1 VLRGGQDGAGWSSF
15 AFRAQAQPALAL
27 GTVLTVPP
35 ANTSAQAATALS
47 VQTLP
52 GGSLVFRSSDPS
64 DGWTALNVTVLA
76 ESSSLNLRLEGSRL
90 SNETGEPGY
99 VVAETHLNAHP
110 QFTPGGWSLLEL
122 PLPAPGAETWAWDTV
137 TIRDWTSAAS
147 EYGLARIDF
156 WSGEAPGVPTVDA
169 YTNLDTEQLRAAA
182 WMGAEEGSDP
192 TLARAVYGQGLGLPE
207 GWYVEA
213 TRPVYYDLQYPYSSG
228 SSRWWQS
235 EEQSFDTVVMRA
247 LMGDNGGF
255 ALRTADPFPGSYV
268 LDIVFQSAHKMVAVE
283 VYNSRA
289 PANSTAYTPT
299 VSLGGINGV
308 RAWDWNHLQ
317 LPLSYFGGDFEEFDT
332 IKFIDTSGD
341 GSFFLIES
349 LNLLSDGG
357 DYLAAPGRTG
367 PGITVKTSP
376 FLADLPRDLNWV
388 ITLTDSAPSMPPG
401 AGPSAGGIGGP
412 LDEGPKAI
420 EQDQNPFLPGAKS
433 TLPAWAL
440 AVIVSVSALLLGML
454 VCIFGVMFLSPMS
467 RIKRSRSGKSPGQGP
482 LFFVSMKEAIK
493 ETVDEMRDFVT
504 SKRKR
509 SANGGALVATV
520 MRKNAGE
527 TGWASK
533 PTSRRS
539 SVQTPRAT
547 AAELSFADGL
557 AADGEPEGEGEQTP
571 LTPPAEPE
579 SWGPDGG
586 EPPAAAA
593 KTPEVHLQDLACL
606 SADELQN
613 ILTARSEVPLQLEEA
628 DAASDDAE
636 GGGPGLHTVHICMNK
651 SEASE
656 IEQDFVE
663 EEMKRR
669 RGGVSGQASPEGGSP
684 RLQSEIQRD
693 EGRGEGSTAG
703 ARVLEEPS
711 PRISLGPAKQVA
723 ETRAKLL
730 NTAKELAAARSVLEH
745 SQRDSGRSG
754 GGTGRPGSPASNSEL
769 DAQVQ
774 LLEGVWHECMREL
787 NSLHNAAQA
796 GATPRSAKAAPASGS
811 RSLRGSKEDVDIGF
825 IEVNFESDVEIQ
837 GVLGTGAAGVVYTG
851 LFRGKKVAVKVLH
864 EAEMTSTDQLRNFR
878 AEVGVMRSLNH
889 ENIVKFYGACMKRP
903 HVCIIMELCSH
914 SLFEV
919 LHEQEKLPQYGTLL
933 DLATDI
939 ASAMAYVHR
948 RAVIHRD
955 LKTHNIL
962 LSNEGRAKIVDF
974 GIARENE
981 KTFLDT
987 KHAGAG
993 TVAYMAPELFVADGI
1008 DDKVD
1013 VYSFG
1018 VILWE
1023 MLTGRVPWE
1032 HKPFPA
1038 QIVMS
1043 VAVEGARLTI
1053 PKGVPSSIR
1062 RLIRDCWRQDPR
1074 LRPSFKEI
1082 LVRLKGIRQKH
1093 RIR

>member
-1 VLRGGQDGAGWSSF
+1 V
-15 AFRAQAQPALAL
+15 
-27 GTVLTVPP
+27 GTVLAVPP
-35 ANTSAQAATALS
+35 TGISAQSATALS
-47 VQTLP
+47 VETLP
-52 GGSLVFRSSDPS
+52 GGSLVFRNSDPS
-64 DGWTALNVTVLA
+64 EGWTVLNVTVLA
-76 ESSSLNLRLEGSRL
+76 ESTSLNLRLEGSRL
-90 SNETGEPGY
+90 SNVTGEPGY
-99 VVAETHLNAHP
+99 IAAETHLNVHP
-110 QFTPGGWSLLEL
+110 QFTHGGWSLLQL

-137 TIRDWTSAAS
+137 TIRDWTSS
-147 EYGLARIDF
+147 SSVFGLARIDF
-156 WSGEAPGVPTVDA
+156 WSGDASDVPTIDA

-182 WMGAEEGSDP
+182 WAGAEEGSDP

-228 SSRWWQS
+228 SSRWWKS
-235 EEQSFDTVVMRA
+235 EEHSFDTVVMRA

-255 ALRTADPFPGSYV
+255 ALQTADPFPGSYV
-268 LDIVFQSAHKMVAVE
+268 LDIVFQSAHKMLAVE
-283 VYNSRA
+283 VYNSQA
-289 PANSTAYTPT
+289 SANGTAYTPS

-308 RAWDWNHLQ
+308 KAWDWNHLQ
-317 LPLSYFGGDFEEFDT
+317 LPLWYFGGDFEEFDT

-349 LNLLSDGG
+349 LTLLSNSR
-357 DYLAAPGRTG
+357 DYVTAPGRTG
-367 PGITVKTSP
+367 PGITVNTSP
-376 FLADLPRDLNWV
+376 FLADLPRDMNWV

-401 AGPSAGGIGGP
+401 AGPPTSGIAGGP
-412 LDEGPKAI
+412 LDTGPKAI
-420 EQDQNPFLPGAKS
+420 DSDQNPFLPGAKS
-433 TLPAWAL
+433 SLPAWAL
-440 AVIVSVSALLLGML
+440 AVIVSVSVLLMGML
-454 VCIFGVMFLSPMS
+454 ICIFGVMFLSPMS
-467 RIKRSRSGKSPGQGP
+467 RIKRSRSGKSQGKGP

-493 ETVDEMRDFVT
+493 ETVDEVKDFVT

-509 SANGGALVATV
+509 SANGTALVATV

-539 SVQTPRAT
+539 SVHTPQAT
-547 AAELSFADGL
+547 GVELSFADGL
-557 AADGEPEGEGEQTP
+557 AADEEPDDEGEDAP
-571 LTPPAEPE
+571 LTPTAEPE
-579 SWGPDGG
+579 SWG
-586 EPPAAAA
+586 EPQAAAN
-593 KTPEVHLQDLACL
+593 TPDVNLQDLACL

-628 DAASDDAE
+628 DIDAE
-636 GGGPGLHTVHICMNK
+636 GRASGLHTLHISMNK

-656 IEQDFVE
+656 IEQNFVD
-663 EEMKRR
+663 EEMKRQ
-669 RGGVSGQASPEGGSP
+669 RGGGSGHASPEGGSP

-693 EGRGEGSTAG
+693 GGRGEGSTAG
-703 ARVLEEPS
+703 ARAVEEPS

-730 NTAKELAAARSVLEH
+730 NTAKDLAAARSVLED
-745 SQRDSGRSG
+745 SQRDSERSG

-774 LLEGVWHECMREL
+774 LLEGVWHECMKEL

-796 GATPRSAKAAPASGS
+796 GATPRSARVALASGL
-811 RSLRGSKEDVDIGF
+811 RSGGGSKEDIDIGF
-825 IEVNFESDVEIQ
+825 IDVNFESDVQIQ
-837 GVLGTGAAGVVYTG
+837 GVLGTGASGVVYTG
-851 LFRGKKVAVKVLH
+851 LHRGKKVAVKVLH

-889 ENIVKFYGACMKRP
+889 DNIVKFYGACMKRP

-962 LSNEGRAKIVDF
+962 LSDEGRAKIVDF

-1023 MLTGRVPWE
+1023 MLTGRVPWD

-1093 RIR
+1093 RIRGK